1 MRSVGQPGVVSTWLV
16 VALIIAGSALLLAGT
31 DTRPPHLTISARR
44 DSIVA
49 AQARKW
55 GVPPALAVHVS
66 HVEDWSGDS
75 TATSPAGAVGIMQ
88 VQPRLWAHTFDADC
102 GPAPLVNMEKNAC
115 VGVHVLTWYYQQT
128 NEWATALRS
137 YNGKAGAYRYTDQ
150 LLDIYITE
158 GR

>member
-1 MRSVGQPGVVSTWLV
+1 MKWFREHVAPWLNVIIFGGGIIVVS
-16 VALIIAGSALLLAGT
+16 IAAAMSQE
-31 DTRPPHLTISARR
+31 RPSLSARR

-49 AQARKW
+49 AQAQKW
-55 GVPPALAVHVS
+55 GVPAKLAVHVS

-75 TATSPAGAVGIMQ
+75 TATSPTGAVGIMQ
-88 VQPRLWAHTFDADC
+88 IQPAIWGHVFDADC
-102 GPAPLVNMEKNAC
+102 GTASLVNMTKNAC

-128 NEWATALRS
+128 NEWATALRL

>member
-1 MRSVGQPGVVSTWLV
+1 MIKATWLAVWVGFWIGAIFSAVLFRAVNPRPLNAAVVSV
-16 VALIIAGSALLLAGT
+16 
-31 DTRPPHLTISARR
+31 RR

-49 AQARKW
+49 EQARKW
-55 GVPPALAVHVS
+55 GVPAGLAVHVS

-88 VQPRLWAHTFDADC
+88 VQPRFWAHAFDADC